1 MHEEKD
7 YYKTVRVGNFWCNNY
22 IEYESNRDR
31 NKTLSVQEYPIET
44 RTYMKYII
52 IDLKKSDTWKVQLT
66 VAINFISSEDNDEEP
81 VMIVLICC
89 LINTI
94 K

>member
-7 YYKTVRVGNFWCNNY
+7 YYKPVRVGNFWSNNY

-31 NKTLSVQEYPIET
+31 NETLSVQEYLIET
-44 RTYMKYII
+44 RTYLKYII

-66 VAINFISSEDNDEEP
+66 VAINFISSEDNDEES

-89 LINTI
+89 YINTI

>member
-7 YYKTVRVGNFWCNNY
+7 YYKPVRVGNFWSNNY

-31 NKTLSVQEYPIET
+31 NETLSVQEYLIET
-44 RTYMKYII
+44 RTYLKYII
-52 IDLKKSDTWKVQLT
+52 IDLKKSDTWNVQLT
-66 VAINFISSEDNDEEP
+66 VAINFISSEDNDEES
-81 VMIVLICC
+81 VMTVLICC
-89 LINTI
+89 YINTI

>member
-1 MHEEKD
+1 MQEEKD
-7 YYKTVRVGNFWCNNY
+7 YYKPVRVGNFWSNNY

-31 NKTLSVQEYPIET
+31 NKTLSLQEYLIET
-44 RTYMKYII
+44 RTYLKYII

-66 VAINFISSEDNDEEP
+66 VAINFISSEDNDEES
-81 VMIVLICC
+81 VMTVLICC
-89 LINTI
+89 YINTI